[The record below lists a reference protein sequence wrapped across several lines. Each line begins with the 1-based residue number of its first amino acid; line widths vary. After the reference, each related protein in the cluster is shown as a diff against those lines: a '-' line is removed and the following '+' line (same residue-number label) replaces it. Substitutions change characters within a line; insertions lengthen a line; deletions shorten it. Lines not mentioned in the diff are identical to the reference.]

1 VLSASLAPSWSYE
14 VPGCYY
20 NPIIEMSGFAHL
32 TIEILELGFCLT
44 FGLNGFEKIWDE
56 LVEFSERIEVSVSPA

>member
-20 NPIIEMSGFAHL
+20 NSIIEMSGFAHL
-32 TIEILELGFCLT
+32 MIEILELRFCLT
-44 FGLNGFEKIWDE
+44 FGLNSFEKIWDE